1 MRESSKKLSA
11 VIRNYDDV
19 FLGEARKGRHSLA
32 HGESRG
38 ERWRPYRT
46 EPRQG
51 RHSLKRTAYVAPVG
65 LLNRR
70 PLVPSALALG

>member
-1 MRESSKKLSA
+1 MKVSVARAGATTRKKKG
-11 VIRNYDDV
+11 
-19 FLGEARKGRHSLA
+19 GEARKGRHSLA

-38 ERWRPYRT
+38 ERWRAYRT

-51 RHSLKRTAYVAPVG
+51 RHSPKGTAYVAPVG